1 LLIDS
6 KSINF
11 IRMLLLERDII
22 LWRTAVLCDAWLLI
36 IVKAMQSVVAP
47 QVAVDILESIVRQ
60 EVEVCSIRV
69 KVRCLEYQ
77 SISGSLVI

>member
-1 LLIDS
+1 
-6 KSINF
+6 
-11 IRMLLLERDII
+11 MLLLERDII